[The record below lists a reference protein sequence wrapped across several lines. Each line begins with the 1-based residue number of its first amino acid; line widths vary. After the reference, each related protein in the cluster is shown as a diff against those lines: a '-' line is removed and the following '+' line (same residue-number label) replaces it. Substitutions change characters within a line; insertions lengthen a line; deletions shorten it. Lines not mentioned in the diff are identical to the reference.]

1 MVLEPR
7 HTWEEKIM
15 GEFASKGVAG
25 AGLGLGIAGTALGL
39 LNSNFGNGLLGGLFG
54 GNCGAARGLG
64 MGAELQYVSE
74 LQSKVQGLEAEKVAN
89 ANMVAAFNQT
99 VANDKELRAEM
110 YAYIKPLAEEA
121 ANNRVNIATLQAELK
136 CVNEKAALREQILE
150 GKLREQGL
158 ALNSK
163 IDQVANAAKC
173 CCEANSTAIAG
184 LQALMSKIT
193 QTVIPTSAIC
203 PEVMARYNSWTAP
216 TGTAAASAD

>member
-1 MVLEPR
+1 
-7 HTWEEKIM
+7 M

-39 LNSNFGNGLLGGLFG
+39 LNNNCNGGLLGGLFG
-54 GNCGAARGLG
+54 GNCCNGARGLG

-74 LQSKVQGLEAEKVAN
+74 LQSRVQALEAEKTAN
-89 ANMVAAFNQT
+89 TNMVAAFTQT

-136 CVNEKAALREQILE
+136 CSNEKAELREQILE

-158 ALNSK
+158 ALNGK
-163 IDQVANAAKC
+163 IDQVASASKC
-173 CCEANSTAIAG
+173 CCEQNSAAIAG

-193 QTVIPTSAIC
+193 QTVIPTSVIC
-203 PEVMARYNSWTAP
+203 PEVMPRYNSWTAP
-216 TGTAAASAD
+216 TTTTPAA

>member
-1 MVLEPR
+1 
-7 HTWEEKIM
+7 M

-39 LNSNFGNGLLGGLFG
+39 LNNNCGNGLLGGLFG
-54 GNCGAARGLG
+54 GNCGNGARY
-64 MGAELQYVSE
+64 GAELQYISE
-74 LQSKVQGLEAEKVAN
+74 LQSRVQALEAEKTAN

-121 ANNRVNIATLQAELK
+121 ANNRVHIARLEERQK
-136 CVNEKAALREQILE
+136 CCCETQELRERTLE

-158 ALNSK
+158 ALNGK
-163 IDQVANAAKC
+163 IDTVAQTAKC
-173 CCEANSTAIAG
+173 CCEQNSAAIAG

-193 QTVIPTSAIC
+193 QTGISTSAIC
-203 PEVMARYNSWTAP
+203 PEVMPRYNSWTAP
-216 TGTAAASAD
+216 TTTTPAA

>member
-1 MVLEPR
+1 MS
-7 HTWEEKIM
+7 
-15 GEFASKGVAG
+15 GEFASNAKANTAVTLASVLGGIGTYG
-25 AGLGLGIAGTALGL
+25 ALRSGAL
-39 LNSNFGNGLLGGLFG
+39 NGLLGGCDAG
-54 GNCGAARGLG
+54 CGARYGAGLG

-74 LQSKVQGLEAEKVAN
+74 LQARVQSLEAEKVAN

-136 CVNEKAALREQILE
+136 CTNEKAELREQILE

-158 ALNSK
+158 ALNGK
-163 IDQVANAAKC
+163 IDTVAQTAKC
-173 CCEANSTAIAG
+173 CCEQNSAAIAG

-193 QTVIPTSAIC
+193 QTVIPTSVIC
-203 PEVMARYNSWTAP
+203 PEVMPRYNSWTAP
-216 TGTAAASAD
+216 TTTTPAA

>member
-1 MVLEPR
+1 
-7 HTWEEKIM
+7 M

-39 LNSNFGNGLLGGLFG
+39 LNNNCGNGLLGGLFG
-54 GNCGAARGLG
+54 GNCCNGARGLG
-64 MGAELQYVSE
+64 MGAELQYVSD
-74 LQSKVQGLEAEKVAN
+74 LQSRVQALEAEKTAN
-89 ANMVAAFNQT
+89 TNMVAAFNQT

-136 CVNEKAALREQILE
+136 CSNEKAELREQILE

-158 ALNSK
+158 ALNGK
-163 IDQVANAAKC
+163 IDQVASASKC
-173 CCEANSTAIAG
+173 CCEQNSAAIAG

-193 QTVIPTSAIC
+193 QTVIPTSALC
-203 PEVMARYNSWTAP
+203 PEVMPRYNSWTAP
-216 TGTAAASAD
+216 TTTTPAA

>member
-1 MVLEPR
+1 
-7 HTWEEKIM
+7 M

-39 LNSNFGNGLLGGLFG
+39 LNNNCGNGLLGGLFG
-54 GNCGAARGLG
+54 GNCCNGARGLG

-74 LQSKVQGLEAEKVAN
+74 LQSRVQALEAEKTAN
-89 ANMVAAFNQT
+89 TNMVAAFNQT

-136 CVNEKAALREQILE
+136 CSNEKTELREQILE

-158 ALNSK
+158 ALNGK
-163 IDQVANAAKC
+163 IDTVAQTAKC
-173 CCEANSTAIAG
+173 CCEQNSAAIAG

-193 QTVIPTSAIC
+193 QTVIPTSVIC
-203 PEVMARYNSWTAP
+203 PEVMPRYNSWTAP
-216 TGTAAASAD
+216 TTTTPAA

>member
-1 MVLEPR
+1 
-7 HTWEEKIM
+7 M

-39 LNSNFGNGLLGGLFG
+39 LNNNCGNGLLGGLFG
-54 GNCGAARGLG
+54 GNCCNGTRGLG
-64 MGAELQYVSE
+64 TGAELQYVSE
-74 LQSKVQGLEAEKVAN
+74 LQSRVQALEAEKTAN
-89 ANMVAAFNQT
+89 TNMVAAFNQT

-136 CVNEKAALREQILE
+136 CSNEKAELREQILE

-158 ALNSK
+158 ALNGK
-163 IDQVANAAKC
+163 IDTVAQTAKC
-173 CCEANSTAIAG
+173 CCEQNSAAIAG

-203 PEVMARYNSWTAP
+203 PEVMPRYNSWTAP
-216 TGTAAASAD
+216 TTTTPAA

>member
-1 MVLEPR
+1 
-7 HTWEEKIM
+7 M

-39 LNSNFGNGLLGGLFG
+39 LNNNCNGGLLGGLFG
-54 GNCGAARGLG
+54 GNCCNGARSLG

-74 LQSKVQGLEAEKVAN
+74 LQSRVQALEAEKTAN
-89 ANMVAAFNQT
+89 TNMVAAFNQT

-121 ANNRVNIATLQAELK
+121 ANNRVSIATLQAELK
-136 CVNEKAALREQILE
+136 SSNEKAELREQILE

-158 ALNSK
+158 VLNGK
-163 IDQVANAAKC
+163 IDTVAQTAKC
-173 CCEANSTAIAG
+173 CCEQNSAAIAG

-193 QTVIPTSAIC
+193 QTVIPTSVIC
-203 PEVMARYNSWTAP
+203 PEVMPRYNSWTAP
-216 TGTAAASAD
+216 TTTTPAA

>member
-1 MVLEPR
+1 
-7 HTWEEKIM
+7 M

-39 LNSNFGNGLLGGLFG
+39 LNNNCGNGLLGGPFG
-54 GNCGAARGLG
+54 GNCCNGARGLG
-64 MGAELQYVSE
+64 MGAELQSR
-74 LQSKVQGLEAEKVAN
+74 VQALEAEKTAN
-89 ANMVAAFNQT
+89 TNMVAAFNQT

-136 CVNEKAALREQILE
+136 CSNEKAELREQILE

-158 ALNSK
+158 ALNGK
-163 IDQVANAAKC
+163 IDQVASASKC
-173 CCEANSTAIAG
+173 CCEQNSAAIAG

-203 PEVMARYNSWTAP
+203 PEVMPRYNSWTAP
-216 TGTAAASAD
+216 TTTTTPAA

>member
-1 MVLEPR
+1 MA
-7 HTWEEKIM
+7 
-15 GEFASKGVAG
+15 EFASKGVAG

-39 LNSNFGNGLLGGLFG
+39 LNGGLGNLGVG
-54 GNCGAARGLG
+54 GLWGGACHGSRAGALG

-74 LQSKVQGLEAEKVAN
+74 LQAKVQALEAEKTAN
-89 ANMVAAFNQT
+89 TNMVAAFNQT

-136 CVNEKAALREQILE
+136 CSNEKAELREQILE

-158 ALNSK
+158 ALNGK
-163 IDQVANAAKC
+163 IDQVASASKC
-173 CCEANSTAIAG
+173 CCEQNSAAIAG

-203 PEVMARYNSWTAP
+203 PEVMPRYNSWTAP
-216 TGTAAASAD
+216 TTTTTPAA